1 MTVRRPLVYDA
12 GPANTSGT
20 FRHLTDAELL
30 EWQTAIID
38 VYAADPSSVLS
49 VVSGSGT
56 ISPTMSDTRLQ
67 AGAENKV
74 LMVLR
79 QHFLIPVK
87 QVMFLR

>member
-38 VYAADPSSVLS
+38 VYAADPWVF
-49 VVSGSGT
+49 GF
-56 ISPTMSDTRLQ
+56 DT
-67 AGAENKV
+67 
-74 LMVLR
+74 
-79 QHFLIPVK
+79 F
-87 QVMFLR
+87 